1 MNRVIYNEKERAG
14 IKDNER
20 LAGFPGWLKQE
31 MPSAESLSRER
42 EFADEGINT
51 VCVEAKCPN
60 RGKCFQARRVTFMIL
75 GAVCTRSCKFCSVDK
90 SKKWPLYLENE
101 EPEKIGRMV
110 KKLGIVYAVVTSAS
124 RDDLEDGGAR
134 HFART
139 IQAIRKHCPETTIEV
154 LIPDFRGKEN
164 ALEILV
170 KEQADVIGHNLETVR
185 RLYSLLRPEA
195 DYGFSLDILK
205 KLKQLDNKVITKS
218 SLMLGLSET
227 REEVIQAMND
237 LSRAGCD
244 ILVLGQYLAPSG
256 SHEPVKE
263 FISPEQFAAYREI
276 ALNLGF
282 KAVLSEPLARS
293 SYLAEEIFRVMRK

>member
-1 MNRVIYNEKERAG
+1 MTSVSCNKEERVG
-14 IKDNER
+14 IRNNSR
-20 LAGFPGWLKQE
+20 SAGFPGWLKQE
-31 MPSAESLSRER
+31 IPSAESLLRER
-42 EFADEGINT
+42 EFAGEGINT

-75 GAVCTRSCKFCSVDK
+75 GAVCTRSCKFCSVGK
-90 SKKWPLYLENE
+90 SKKWPLSLENE

-110 KKLGIVYAVVTSAS
+110 KKLGIVYAVVTSVS

-139 IQAIRKHCPETTIEV
+139 IQAIRKHCPETVIEV

-170 KEQADVIGHNLETVR
+170 KERADVIGHNLETVS

-195 DYGFSLDILK
+195 DYGTSLALFK
-205 KLKQLDNKVITKS
+205 KLKELDNKVITKS
-218 SLMLGLSET
+218 ALMLGLSET

-237 LSRAGCD
+237 LRCAGCD
-244 ILVLGQYLAPSG
+244 ILVLGQYLAPSS

-263 FISPEQFAAYREI
+263 FIRPEQFASYREI

-293 SYLAEEIFRVMRK
+293 SYLAEEVYQLMSK